1 MSVDGPPDQDR
12 FMQRFVVLSAL
23 MDDPCEQVYGPL
35 DQGQGSVECRWLNVA
50 LRDDPHELADYLC
63 YPRLRGGSISP

>member
-35 DQGQGSVECRWLNVA
+35 DQGQGSVECWWLDVA
-50 LRDDPHELADYLC
+50 LRDNPHELADYLPD
-63 YPRLRGGSISP
+63 PRLGGGSISP

>member
-35 DQGQGSVECRWLNVA
+35 DQGQGSVECWWLDVA
-50 LRDDPHELADYLC
+50 LRDDPHELADYLPD
-63 YPRLRGGSISP
+63 PRLRGGSISP